1 MTPFWSRQ
9 FRQWHW
15 ISSALI
21 LALMLLFSVT
31 GFTLNHPDWFET
43 TPVSSARELEI
54 SAALKNALGGV
65 ESETPLA

>member
-31 GFTLNHPDWFET
+31 GFMLNHPDWLET
-43 TPVSSARELEI
+43 TPTSSAREMEI
-54 SAALKNALGGV
+54 SAAL
-65 ESETPLA
+65 